1 MTADGLTEAAETL
14 GSMLAALPE
23 MSSLHAP
30 GTPTYRFLDGVASH
44 AVARAFSA
52 AEPMAVEFGEFGSI
66 VFPFR
71 RMGAIT
77 SLDLFGL
84 DELLIFGF
92 YLRQRGRYRRVLDV
106 GANIG
111 LHSLLLSRCGFE
123 VSCFEPDPLTCAVL
137 RGTMA
142 ANDCRTVQVHE
153 AAVSSRTGTTEFVRV
168 LGNTTGS
175 HVAGAKR
182 QPYGELE
189 RLVVKTVAIG
199 ELLADVDFMKLDA
212 EGHEADI
219 LCATTPRHWVG
230 TEAIVEIGSPENA
243 VAVHRHM
250 TELGLH
256 MFAQQRGWRR
266 VDSAADMPRSYRDG
280 SLFISTRES
289 MPW

>member
-1 MTADGLTEAAETL
+1 MTADGLKEAAETL
-14 GSMLAALPE
+14 GSLLAAVPD

-30 GTPTYRFLDGVASH
+30 GTPTYRFLDVAARQ

-52 AEPMAVEFGEFGSI
+52 VEPVAVEFGEFGRI

-137 RGTMA
+137 QGTLS

-153 AAVSSRTGTTEFVRV
+153 AAVSSRSGTTEFVRV

-175 HVAGAKR
+175 HVAGAKK
-182 QPYGELE
+182 QPYGDLE
-189 RLVVKTVAIG
+189 RLVVRTVAIG
-199 ELLADVDFMKLDA
+199 ELLADADFMKLDA

-219 LCATTPRHWVG
+219 LCATTAEHWAG
-230 TEAIVEIGSPENA
+230 TEAIVEIGSPDNA
-243 VAVHRHM
+243 AAVHRHM
-250 TELGLH
+250 TGLGLNL
-256 MFAQQRGWRR
+256 FAQQRGWRR
-266 VDSAADMPRSYRDG
+266 VESAADMPHSYRDG
-280 SLFISTRES
+280 SLFISQRES

>member
-1 MTADGLTEAAETL
+1 MTTEGLGEAAEML
-14 GSMLAALPE
+14 GSMLAALPD
-23 MSSLHAP
+23 MSVMHAP
-30 GTPTYRFLDGVASH
+30 GTPTYRFLDSVARH
-44 AVARAFSA
+44 AVARAFSS
-52 AEPMAVEFGEFGSI
+52 AEPLAVEFGDFGSI

-111 LHSLLLSRCGFE
+111 LHSLLLSRCGFS
-123 VSCFEPDPLTCAVL
+123 VNCFEPDPLTCDVL
-137 RGTMA
+137 RGTLA
-142 ANDCRTVQVHE
+142 ANDCWTVKVHE
-153 AAVSSRTGTTEFVRV
+153 AAVSSRTGNTEFVRV

-175 HVAGAKR
+175 HVAGAKK

-189 RLVVKTVAIG
+189 RLVVKTVAID

-219 LCATTPRHWVG
+219 LCATTSRHWAS

-243 VAVHRHM
+243 AAVHRHM
-250 TELGLH
+250 TGLGLN

-266 VDSAADMPRSYRDG
+266 VDSMADMPRSYRDG
-280 SLFISTRES
+280 SLFITTRES

>member
-1 MTADGLTEAAETL
+1 MMADGLTEAAETL
-14 GSMLAALPE
+14 GSMLAALPD

-30 GTPTYRFLDGVASH
+30 GTPTYRFLDGVARH

-52 AEPMAVEFGEFGSI
+52 AEPLPVEFGEFGSI

-123 VSCFEPDPLTCAVL
+123 VSCFEPDPLTCSVL
-137 RGTMA
+137 RGTLA

-175 HVAGAKR
+175 HVAGAKK

-219 LCATTPRHWVG
+219 LCATTSRHWAG

-243 VAVHRHM
+243 AAVHRHM
-250 TELGLH
+250 TGLGLN

-266 VDSAADMPRSYRDG
+266 VASEADMPRSYRDG

>member
-1 MTADGLTEAAETL
+1 MTAEGLKEASETL
-14 GSMLAALPE
+14 GSMLTALPD
-23 MSSLHAP
+23 MTAMHAP
-30 GTPTYRFLDGVASH
+30 GTPTYQFLNVVARH
-44 AVARAFSA
+44 AVARAFSSVD
-52 AEPMAVEFGEFGSI
+52 PPAVEFGEFGRI

-84 DELLIFGF
+84 DELVIFGF

-106 GANIG
+106 GANVG

-123 VSCFEPDPLTCAVL
+123 VNCFEPDPLTCAAL
-137 RGTMA
+137 RRTLS
-142 ANDCRTVQVHE
+142 ANDCRTVHVHE
-153 AAVSSRTGTTEFVRV
+153 AAVSSQTGTTEFVRV

-175 HVAGAKR
+175 HVAGAKK
-182 QPYGELE
+182 QPYGDLE

-219 LCATTPRHWVG
+219 LCCTTAQHWAG

-250 TELGLH
+250 TGLGVSL
-256 MFAQQRGWRR
+256 FAQQRGWHR
-266 VDSAADMPRSYRDG
+266 VDTVADMPRSYHDG
-280 SLFISTRES
+280 SVFISNNKV